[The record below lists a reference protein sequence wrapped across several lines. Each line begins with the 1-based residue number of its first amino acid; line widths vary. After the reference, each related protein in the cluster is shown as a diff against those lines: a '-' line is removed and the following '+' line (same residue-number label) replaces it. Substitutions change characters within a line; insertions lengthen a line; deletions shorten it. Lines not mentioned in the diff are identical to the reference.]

1 MLANGEMQARMNVI
15 HEVSLFQGRLGFE
28 RAVICLTARN
38 SQTLKASAKS
48 GSDETISVRRLTKS
62 GACLSA
68 KVLSKKL
75 DLVTVGEV
83 RRTRGARAAG
93 MSAADETGHAVPRQV
108 VRL

>member
-1 MLANGEMQARMNVI
+1 MSPVVVHCGPGHRRWFVRCRRKRHGGWCLDVKPRMTI
-15 HEVSLFQGRLGFE
+15 E
-28 RAVICLTARN
+28 
-38 SQTLKASAKS
+38 ASAKS
-48 GSDETISVRRLTKS
+48 GSDETISVRSLTKS

-93 MSAADETGHAVPRQV
+93 MSAADETGHAAPRKM
-108 VRL
+108 VRV